1 MEGGSLFNAGFLGG
15 SFLWWVG
22 QVADDRTWR
31 ENINPQKFKNP
42 STEIPGWGYRYK
54 VRIIGMHDQEESTL
68 SADQLPWAQVMYPVT
83 AGGGQGGSYQTPAIK
98 QGNFVFG
105 FFLDGQ
111 DQQVPVIIGV
121 LGNNAQTSLSL
132 STSLTGGKN
141 YTPQSGFSN
150 SSNDDTKKVA
160 DNDLATV
167 RPSEN
172 NSGGNNP
179 NNPPVPNKSPTKET
193 PSATN
198 QETSADI
205 KKGEVLRTKHALAN
219 PDPSTSSEIKG
230 IQTVID
236 NLTKKIQKIQK
247 ALQRYADAVSLPIK
261 NAVNDLQ
268 TSINKFMEDASREIS
283 KFMKDIF
290 TRVQNFVTDQYNK
303 KLKPILKNSPVTFL
317 IDLLNLK
324 VKGLESIVCLFNSIY
339 GKLKDMIGNFL
350 KKSFNNRKNQANI
363 PTSAIYNTPRPD
375 PNAPPTPEATII
387 QSPSEFLIR
396 QESDVAATSATEEPK
411 VPPLPIDG
419 YGTPTP
425 ICTAEELVA
434 QILGETINPILQ
446 VFDSAVKPIV
456 VEVSNAITSADS
468 SEVAAVA
475 DAVQNLN
482 TINSF
487 AYTITQDNVNF
498 ALKSGDLVNSMSDTL
513 ASKGFRI
520 SSNFIGPA
528 TQEFQNK
535 NYASGL
541 VAMAGASLA
550 KNQANQPGVGAYR
563 NGLIQSTQS
572 SNRLTTLTNV
582 VALNL
587 FGNNVPQ
594 GDIVSTISLIES
606 YVNVFSNENEDSS
619 TRTLFAS
626 TNENDVGDV
635 LQKALT
641 TVLGSGSGAYLA
653 QTDSLISSVRSI
665 SNGDLI
671 GGFTALSSSFGLN
684 SDIASTV
691 ADAFSVISS
700 GDIGLLT
707 YKVGIL
713 SRLHPQILDSVLKNV
728 VTFDF
733 INPNVIQSFGNLAG
747 LDFDIASAL
756 QFISSLTTFFD
767 CDPRTNP
774 SVNDT
779 HTLQEGGNGK
789 PGVEKPNPVSIAQK
803 AYEKSLSTETGGGSF
818 LTGAG
823 TESESKQ
830 YNIPSN
836 VG

>member
-31 ENINPQKFKNP
+31 ENINPQKFKDP
-42 STEIPGWGYRYK
+42 SKEIPGWGYRYK

-193 PSATN
+193 PSAAN

-247 ALQRYADAVSLPIK
+247 ALREYVDAVSLPIK

-303 KLKPILKNSPVTFL
+303 KLKPILKSAPVTFL
-317 IDLLNLK
+317 VDLLNLK
-324 VKGLESIVCLFNSIY
+324 IKGLESIVCLFNSIY

-350 KKSFNNRKNQANI
+350 KKSFNNRKNQANV
-363 PTSAIYNTPRPD
+363 PTSATYVTPRPD

-387 QSPSEFLIR
+387 QSPPESLI
-396 QESDVAATSATEEPK
+396 QQGSDIVETPTTEEPG
-411 VPPLPIDG
+411 VPPLPISG
-419 YGTPTP
+419 YSTPTP
-425 ICTAEELVA
+425 ICTAEELVT

-446 VFDSAVKPIV
+446 IFDSAVKPIV
-456 VEVSNAITSADS
+456 IEVSNAITSADS

-498 ALKSGDLVNSMSDTL
+498 ALKSGDLVNSMSNTL
-513 ASKGFRI
+513 ASKGFRM
-520 SSNFIGPA
+520 SPDFVGPA

-541 VAMAGASLA
+541 IAMAGASLA
-550 KNQANQPGVGAYR
+550 KNQANQPGVNVYR
-563 NGLIQSTQS
+563 NGLIQSVRS
-572 SNRLTTLTNV
+572 SNRLATLANV

-594 GDIVSTISLIES
+594 RDIASTIRSIES
-606 YVNVFSNENEDSS
+606 YVDIFSSRNENS
-619 TRTLFAS
+619 LANV
-626 TNENDVGDV
+626 NENDGEVGDV

-641 TVLGSGSGAYLA
+641 SVLSSGSGTYLA
-653 QTDSLISSVRSI
+653 QTDSLINSVRSI
-665 SNGDLI
+665 SSGNLI
-671 GGFTALSSSFGLN
+671 DGFTALSSSFGLN

-733 INPNVIQSFGNLAG
+733 VNLNVIQSFGNLAG
-747 LDFDIASAL
+747 LDFDISSAI
-756 QFISSLTTFFD
+756 QFISSLTTFFG
-767 CDPRTNP
+767 CDPKTSP

-789 PGVEKPNPVSIAQK
+789 PGTEKPNPVSIAQK
-803 AYEKSLSTETGGGSF
+803 AYEKSLSAETGGGSF

-830 YNIPSN
+830 YNVPSD
-836 VG
+836 VA